1 MSRSTSRERGHQST
15 KRRQVTGRSM
25 ACGHRSTRRITG
37 GIKPPCRRITRSMRW
52 RSTGG
57 SKPPRRRIWKRKGST
72 RSSRRRW
79 RGIIERSRG
88 SREGAAVAWSPDRR
102 CLVTGH
108 APWPHRWLKKWR
120 NSLVARSPYHGC
132 CVSRASMAPPNIQGK
147 CWALENTSSFQGHC
161 CKPNFGPNPLFL
173 GLRPI

>member
-1 MSRSTSRERGHQST
+1 MWSPEHEEDHWGDQATMPPDHQEHEVEEHRGEQATTPPDLEEEGEHQEQST
-15 KRRQVTGRSM
+15 PMEGN
-25 ACGHRSTRRITG
+25 HR
-37 GIKPPCRRITRSMRW
+37 
-52 RSTGG
+52 
-57 SKPPRRRIWKRKGST
+57 
-72 RSSRRRW
+72 
-79 RGIIERSRG
+79 EEQG

-120 NSLVARSPYHGC
+120 SSLVARLPYHGC
-132 CVSRASMAPPNIQGK
+132 CISRASMAPPNIQGK